1 MVGLICSDRVLGD
14 GAAVQIQCAF
24 CAHIDTAAVTG
35 SCVFRDRAAV
45 HVHRAVYY
53 LNAAAEACSIA
64 ASQRAAVHVKSGI
77 IIASIVNTDAAF

>member
-1 MVGLICSDRVLGD
+1 MVGLICVDFVSGD

-24 CAHIDTAAVTG
+24 CAHIDAAAVTG
-35 SCVFRDRAAV
+35 GCVLRDRAAV

-53 LNAAAEACSIA
+53 LNAATACSIA